1 MPSHDALYELDIAS
15 GLLAVSESTVTTTE
29 TARHWSLRSKGANAS
44 PLSSEHNGYFVHVN
58 NVAATLTL
66 VHFHIPIHHPGSRAH
81 VLCNGRLAYFL
92 SHASSGSTWKSSAT
106 VVAAVVGRRLQFIS
120 MPQPCCDDYLHW
132 QHCRE

>member
-66 VHFHIPIHHPGSRAH
+66 VHFHIPIHHPGSHALQREACLLPVSREQWEH
-81 VLCNGRLAYFL
+81 VEIL
-92 SHASSGSTWKSSAT
+92 SNRGC
-106 VVAAVVGRRLQFIS
+106 RRLQFIS